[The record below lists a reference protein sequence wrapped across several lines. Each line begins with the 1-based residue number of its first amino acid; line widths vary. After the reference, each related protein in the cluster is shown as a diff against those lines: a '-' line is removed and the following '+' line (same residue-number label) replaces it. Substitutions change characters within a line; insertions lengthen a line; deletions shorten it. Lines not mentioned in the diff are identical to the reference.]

1 MKTGIMAIQDQRI
14 DGCKK
19 NRAARACF
27 CGRFKWV
34 GYDFCMRCTKLLPAG
49 MLRPLF
55 GSEIDIVFCDAVDH
69 CRDYLRAA
77 GIKAGDQGPGAG
89 DQEK

>member
-34 GYDFCMRCTKLLPAG
+34 GYDFCWYEFSECDTGETVLKGCLRHFINN
-49 MLRPLF
+49 MLNETVC
-55 GSEIDIVFCDAVDH
+55 GSD
-69 CRDYLRAA
+69 
-77 GIKAGDQGPGAG
+77 
-89 DQEK
+89 